1 MLDSLDE
8 DDIIETQPSTD
19 SEINLKSDKDQTEA
33 ENDNNPRLRMKLK
46 KRSLQPL
53 RGKRMQTSP
62 PREEMNIFGG
72 LVSVMERKQ
81 HKKNF
86 RNWRK
91 KPKEAIGGVVKQN
104 ILQ

>member
-8 DDIIETQPSTD
+8 DDIIEIQPSTD

-72 LVSVMERKQ
+72 LVSVMERKLQ
-81 HKKNF
+81 KKNSETGEKSHKK
-86 RNWRK
+86 
-91 KPKEAIGGVVKQN
+91 PLVE
-104 ILQ
+104 